1 MSAST
6 TQSAPIGD
14 FAAGRCRF
22 CEREVVTYPVGDPS
36 SPEARRCIHCDE
48 KIAGELRWIDAAD
61 LAGLGYDVDSGEAA
75 AAGCATCT
83 SGGGCATDAD
93 ETKRVRR

>member
-1 MSAST
+1 MSAVS
-6 TQSAPIGD
+6 SAGSSLAD
-14 FAAGRCRF
+14 FAAARCRF
-22 CEREVVTYPVGDPS
+22 CEREVITYPVGDPS

-61 LAGLGYDVDSGEAA
+61 LEGLGYDVDSGEAA
-75 AAGCATCT
+75 ATGCATCT
-83 SGGGCATDAD
+83 SGGGCATGAD